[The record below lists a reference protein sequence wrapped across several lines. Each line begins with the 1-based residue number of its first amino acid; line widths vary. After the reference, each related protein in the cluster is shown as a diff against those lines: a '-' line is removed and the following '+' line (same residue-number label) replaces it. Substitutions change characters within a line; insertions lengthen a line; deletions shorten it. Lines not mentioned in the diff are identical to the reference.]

1 MQENQLFEALLD
13 VIPFATYA
21 VDINT
26 YEVVYANKMMQ
37 EKMYA
42 PREAFCWKK
51 IYGQEEACSWCSIP
65 ELKQREKLYR
75 NEKLVKSFFD
85 ESTDKWLQAYDEL
98 VKWPDGRNVK
108 YTIAVDIS
116 EQKEI
121 QASMIKTHTKLAIQ
135 SKKLKEANE
144 KLEFLATKDYLTKI
158 NNRGNF
164 FKLAH
169 DIWDVDFEKN
179 ALSLFC
185 AMLDLDHFKKLN
197 DTYGHSMGDT
207 ALKEFANVVSTHLHD
222 TDIFGRMGGEEFAIV
237 SVCTDEQTFNKKLE
251 DIQKS
256 VANITLMHEGNEIHF
271 TVSIG
276 FVKKVENESIDI
288 TLERADKM
296 LYEAKNS
303 GRNKVKFR
311 NMSYDARE

>member
-21 VDINT
+21 VDVNT
-26 YEVVYANKMMQ
+26 YEVIYANKMMQ

-42 PREAFCWKK
+42 PRESFCWKK

-65 ELKQREKLYR
+65 ELKQRRKLYT
-75 NEKLVKSFFD
+75 NQKLVRSFFD

-98 VKWPDGRNVK
+98 VKWPDGRDVK

-164 FKLAH
+164 FKLTQE
-169 DIWDVDFEKN
+169 IWDVDFEKN
-179 ALSLFC
+179 GLALFC

-197 DTYGHSMGDT
+197 DAYGHKLGDT
-207 ALKEFANVVSTHLHD
+207 ALKEFADVVTAQLHEN
-222 TDIFGRMGGEEFAIV
+222 DIFGRLGGEEFAIV
-237 SVCTDEQTFNKKLE
+237 SVCIDLQTFNKKLE
-251 DIQKS
+251 NLQKC
-256 VANITLMHEGNEIHF
+256 VQNIIINHEGNEVRF

-276 FVKKVENESIDI
+276 FTKKIAGESIDI
-288 TLERADKM
+288 TFDRADKM
-296 LYEAKNS
+296 LYEAKKS
-303 GRNKVKFR
+303 GRNKIKFR
-311 NMSYDARE
+311 EISYDA

>member
-21 VDINT
+21 VDINS
-26 YEVVYANKMMQ
+26 YEVIYANKMMH

-42 PREAFCWKK
+42 PKEEFCWKK
-51 IYGQEEACSWCSIP
+51 IFGQEEVCAWCTIP
-65 ELKQREKLYR
+65 QLKQRQKLYKSD
-75 NEKLVKSFFD
+75 KLVTSFFD

-98 VKWPDGRNVK
+98 VKWPDGRDVK

-144 KLEFLATKDYLTKI
+144 KLEFLASKDYLTGI
-158 NNRGNF
+158 DNRANF
-164 FKLAH
+164 FKLSAF
-169 DIWDVDFEKN
+169 IWDIDFSQN
-179 ALSLFC
+179 DLFIFV
-185 AMLDLDHFKKLN
+185 AMLDIDNFKRLN
-197 DTYGHSMGDT
+197 DTFGHKAGDN
-207 ALKEFANVVSTHLHD
+207 ALIEFCNAITSRLAEH
-222 TDIFGRMGGEEFAIV
+222 DIFGRLGGEEFAIV
-237 SVCTDEQTFNKKLE
+237 ATCRDENQFLAKLE
-251 DIQKS
+251 KIRES
-256 VANITLMHEGNEIHF
+256 VADIKLIHNDKEITF

-276 FVKKVENESIDI
+276 FAKKENNEPIDA

-296 LYEAKNS
+296 LYEAKES
-303 GRNKVKFR
+303 GRNRVKFR
-311 NMSYDARE
+311 GVDDA